1 MADKRPA
8 DQKPKG
14 AGQPN
19 RINRLLKDKAQ
30 KEYASLTNMVVLS
43 NLKIDSEQNLEI
55 RTELR
60 AKKLRLKMVRSRLTM
75 KAFQELG
82 LKDAQKLFLGPTL
95 IVDADDPVTCAKVS
109 VELVTKYKDAIKL
122 VGGVLEGKLLN
133 ADEIK
138 SLAKSKTKPEMIGDV
153 VGAAKSPGAK
163 IAGALK
169 GPGSKIAGAIKA
181 LVEKLEKAGGEAQPA
196 A

>member
-95 IVDADDPVTCAKVS
+95 IVDAEDPVTCAKVS
-109 VELVTKYKDAIKL
+109 VELVTKYKDSIKL

-181 LVEKLEKAGGEAQPA
+181 LVEKLEKAGGAPA

>member
-19 RINRLLKDKAQ
+19 RINRLLKEKAQ
-30 KEYASLTNMVVLS
+30 KEYEKLTNMVVLS
-43 NLKIDSEQNLEI
+43 NVKIDSEQNLEI

-122 VGGVLEGKLLN
+122 VGGILEGKLLN

>member
-43 NLKIDSEQNLEI
+43 NLKIDSEQNQEI

-60 AKKLRLKMVRSRLTM
+60 GKKLRVKMVRSRLTM

-95 IVDADDPVTCAKVS
+95 IVDAEDPVTCAKVS

-138 SLAKSKTKPEMIGDV
+138 SLAKSKTKPEMLGDV
-153 VGAAKSPGAK
+153 VAAAKGPGSK

-181 LVEKLEKAGGEAQPA
+181 LVEKLEKGEAKSA
-196 A
+196 

>member
-1 MADKRPA
+1 
-8 DQKPKG
+8 
-14 AGQPN
+14 
-19 RINRLLKDKAQ
+19 
-30 KEYASLTNMVVLS
+30 
-43 NLKIDSEQNLEI
+43 
-55 RTELR
+55 
-60 AKKLRLKMVRSRLTM
+60 
-75 KAFQELG
+75 
-82 LKDAQKLFLGPTL
+82 
-95 IVDADDPVTCAKVS
+95 
-109 VELVTKYKDAIKL
+109 L
-122 VGGVLEGKLLN
+122 VGGILEGKLLN

-181 LVEKLEKAGGEAQPA
+181 LVEKLEKAGGAPA

>member
-1 MADKRPA
+1 MADKRPT

-19 RINRLLKDKAQ
+19 RINRLLKEKAQ
-30 KEYASLTNMVVLS
+30 KEYEKLTNMVVLS

-95 IVDADDPVTCAKVS
+95 IVDAEDPVTCAKVS
-109 VELVTKYKDAIKL
+109 VELVTKYKDSIKL
-122 VGGVLEGKLLN
+122 VGGILEGKLLN

>member
-14 AGQPN
+14 ASQPN
-19 RINRLLKDKAQ
+19 RINRLLKQKAQ
-30 KEYASLTNMVVLS
+30 KDYESLTNMIVLS
-43 NLKIDSEQNLEI
+43 NLKVDSEQNQEM
-55 RTELR
+55 RAELR
-60 AKKLRLKMVRSRLTM
+60 GKKMRLKVVRSRLTM

-82 LKDAQKLFLGPTL
+82 LKDAAKLFNGPTM
-95 IVDADDPVTCAKVS
+95 IVDAEDPVTCAKVS
-109 VELVTKYKDAIKL
+109 VELVTKFKDSLKII
-122 VGGVLEGKLLN
+122 GGVLEGKLLN
-133 ADEIK
+133 ADEVK
-138 SLAKSKTKPEMIGDV
+138 SLAKSKTKPELIGDV

-181 LVEKLEKAGGEAQPA
+181 LVEKLEKAEVKTA
-196 A
+196 